1 MTAHRERILIK
12 LLKIHYKS
20 LKTLYARAPGLY
32 FPTSAW
38 AWSWPKGQYQK
49 EPILFFQ
56 RASVLNKIPWN
67 SCLQLQNSEC
77 QGLLPTPPW
86 AWSLPWGWCQIVPKM
101 FFLRASMLN
110 KIPEIHEYSFKTLNA
125 RASAL
130 QCIFQHLLEPEACPD
145 SGIKKYQK
153 CFFIEP
159 VSWTKYP
166 KFINTA

>member
-1 MTAHRERILIK
+1 MTAHRESILIK

-130 QCIFQHLLEPEACPD
+130 HFPKTPWTWSLPW
-145 SGIKKYQK
+145 GWYQK
-153 CFFIEP
+153 
-159 VSWTKYP
+159 VP
-166 KFINTA
+166 KMCL